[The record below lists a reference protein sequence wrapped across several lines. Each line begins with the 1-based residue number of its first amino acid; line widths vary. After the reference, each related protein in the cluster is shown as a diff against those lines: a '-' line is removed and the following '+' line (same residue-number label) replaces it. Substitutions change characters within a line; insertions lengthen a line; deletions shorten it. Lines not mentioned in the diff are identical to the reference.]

1 MTMKKLA
8 STLLVALALAACA
21 AGTSS
26 GSSFNSE
33 RITRAEIDAEGPTSA
48 FDLIQKLRPVWMRW
62 RGSTSFTQETDVQ
75 VYLDGTRMGGREA
88 LRQIATSDIET
99 IEHLDARR
107 ATARFGS
114 GHVNGAI
121 LVRTRG

>member
-1 MTMKKLA
+1 MKKLA
-8 STLLVALALAACA
+8 STLAVTLALAACA
-21 AGTSS
+21 AGAPS

-33 RITRAEIDAEGPTSA
+33 RISRAEIDAEGPSSA
-48 FDLIQKLRPVWMRW
+48 FDLIQKVRPVWLRW

-88 LRQIATSDIET
+88 LRDIATQDVDT
-99 IEHLDARR
+99 MEHLDARR

-121 LVRTRG
+121 LIRTRR